1 MLDALQTGKL
11 EKCYMMPLLYW
22 NKEDVS
28 ISFAADMLDLKNECS
43 G

>member
-1 MLDALQTGKL
+1 
-11 EKCYMMPLLYW
+11 MPLLYW

-28 ISFAADMLDLKNECS
+28 ISFAADMLELNDECI

>member
-28 ISFAADMLDLKNECS
+28 ISFAADMLELNDECI